1 MRVLIAVDM
10 EGISGVTHWDHVDPG
25 HSEYTRFRAIMTEE
39 VNAAIDGA
47 LDGGATS
54 IVVTDGHSEG
64 RNILI
69 EKLHAPAHLNSG
81 SPAPLSMV
89 EGVPHVD
96 RVFFVGYH
104 ARASTPEAI
113 LCHTWTDQVR
123 HTWLNGREVGEIGL
137 NAAVCGSFRAS
148 VVMITGDQA
157 AVQEALDLLGPI
169 ETVVVKT
176 ASGRMSAECRPIED
190 MRTAI
195 RHTAAHAMV
204 RQTEPYI
211 VAAPITLRVELTRPD
226 QIDRALRLPG
236 SQRRDGVTI
245 EWTGNDMVSVY
256 QALRAITGL
265 CGS

>member
-1 MRVLIAVDM
+1 MRLLIAVDM
-10 EGISGVTHWDHVDPG
+10 EGISGVTHWDHVKPG
-25 HSEYTRFRAIMTEE
+25 HPEYTRFREIMTEE

-54 IVVTDGHSEG
+54 IVVTDGHSDG

-81 SPAPLSMV
+81 SPTPLSMV
-89 EGVPHVD
+89 EGASHVE
-96 RVFFVGYH
+96 RVFFIGYH

-123 HTWLNGREVGEIGL
+123 HVWLNRQEVGEIGL
-137 NAAVCGSFRAS
+137 NAAVCGSFGVP

-157 AVQEALDLLGPI
+157 AVQEATDLLGPI

-176 ASGRMSAECRPIED
+176 ASGRMSAECHPIEE
-190 MRTAI
+190 MRIAI

-204 RQTEPYI
+204 RQAQPYL
-211 VAAPITLRVELTRPD
+211 VAAPITLHVELTRPD
-226 QIDRALRLPG
+226 QIDRALRVPG
-236 SQRRDGVTI
+236 SRRVDGVII
-245 EWTGNDMVSVY
+245 EWTGNEMVSVY
-256 QALRAITGL
+256 HAFRAIVGL
-265 CGS
+265 GGS

>member
-10 EGISGVTHWDHVDPG
+10 EGISGVTHWDQVKPG
-25 HSEYTRFRAIMTEE
+25 HYEYTRFRDIMTEE

-54 IVVTDGHSEG
+54 VIVTDGHNDG

-69 EKLHAPAHLNSG
+69 EKLHPPARLNAG

-89 EGVPHVD
+89 EGVLHVD

-104 ARASTPEAI
+104 ARASTPDAI
-113 LCHTWTDQVR
+113 LCHTSTDQVR
-123 HTWLNGREVGEIGL
+123 HTWLNGQEVGEIGL
-137 NAAVCGSFRAS
+137 NAAVCGSFGVP

-157 AVQEALDLLGPI
+157 AVQEAIDLLGPI
-169 ETVVVKT
+169 ETVAVKA
-176 ASGRMSAECRPIED
+176 ASGRMSAECHPIEE
-190 MRTAI
+190 MRIAI

-204 RQTEPYI
+204 RQVQPFI

-226 QIDRALRLPG
+226 QIDRALRVPG
-236 SQRRDGVTI
+236 SRRVDGVAI
-245 EWTGNDMVSVY
+245 EWTGNDMVGVY
-256 QALRAITGL
+256 HAFRAITGL
-265 CGS
+265 AGN

>member
-10 EGISGVTHWDHVDPG
+10 EGISGVTHWDHVKPG
-25 HSEYTRFRAIMTEE
+25 HAEYTRFREVMTEE

-54 IVVTDGHSEG
+54 IVVTDGHSDG

-89 EGVPHVD
+89 EGVPQVD

-104 ARASTPEAI
+104 ARAGTPAAI

-123 HTWLNGREVGEIGL
+123 HVWLNQQEIGEIGL
-137 NAAVCGSFRAS
+137 NAAVCGSFNVP

-157 AVQEALDLLGPI
+157 AIREATDLLGPI

-176 ASGRMSAECRPIED
+176 ASGRMSAECNPIAE
-190 MRTAI
+190 MHLAI
-195 RHTAAHAMV
+195 RHTAAYAMV
-204 RQTEPYI
+204 RQAQPYL
-211 VAAPITLRVELTRPD
+211 VAAPITLRVELARPD
-226 QIDRALRLPG
+226 QIDRALRVPG
-236 SQRRDGVTI
+236 SQRVDGVTV
-245 EWTGNDMVSVY
+245 EWVGNDTVSVY
-256 QALRAITGL
+256 HAFRALVGL
-265 CGS
+265 GGS

>member
-10 EGISGVTHWDHVDPG
+10 EGISGVTHWDQVNPG
-25 HSEYTRFRAIMTEE
+25 HPEYTRFREIMTEE

-54 IVVTDGHSEG
+54 IVVTDGHNDG

-69 EKLHAPAHLNSG
+69 EKLHAPARLNSG

-89 EGVPHVD
+89 EGIAHVD

-123 HTWLNGREVGEIGL
+123 HVWLNEQEVGEIGL
-137 NAAVCGSFRAS
+137 NAAVCGSFGVP

-157 AVQEALDLLGPI
+157 ATQEAIDLLGPI
-169 ETVVVKT
+169 ETVAVKT
-176 ASGRMSAECRPIED
+176 ASGRMSAECKPIED
-190 MRTAI
+190 MCTAI
-195 RHTAAHAMV
+195 RHTAAHAMIHQV
-204 RQTEPYI
+204 QPYFI
-211 VAAPITLRVELTRPD
+211 ASPITLRVELGRPD
-226 QIDRALRLPG
+226 QIDRALRVPG
-236 SQRRDGVTI
+236 SRRVDGVTMA
-245 EWTGNDMVSVY
+245 WTGNDMVSVY
-256 QALRAITGL
+256 HAFRVITSL
-265 CGS
+265 AGS

>member
-1 MRVLIAVDM
+1 M
-10 EGISGVTHWDHVDPG
+10 EGISGVTHWDHVNPG

-54 IVVTDGHSEG
+54 IVVADGHSEG

-69 EKLHAPAHLNSG
+69 EKLHAPAQLNSG

-89 EGVPHVD
+89 QGADHVD
-96 RVFFVGYH
+96 RVFFIGYH
-104 ARASTPEAI
+104 ARAGTPRAV

-123 HTWLNGREVGEIGL
+123 DTWLNGQEVGEIGL
-137 NAAVCGSFRAS
+137 NAAVCGSFGAP
-148 VVMITGDQA
+148 VAMVTGDEA
-157 AVQEALDLLGPI
+157 AVQEALDLLGPL

-176 ASGRMSAECRPIED
+176 ASGRMAAECNPVEE
-190 MRTAI
+190 MRVAI

-204 RQTEPYI
+204 REVQPFS

-226 QIDRALRLPG
+226 QIDRALRVPG
-236 SQRRDGVTI
+236 SLRVDGVTI
-245 EWTGNDMVSVY
+245 EWTGNDMISVY
-256 QALRAITGL
+256 QAFRAITGL
-265 CGS
+265 GGS